1 MRNFQNFEL
10 ILQDAHEQPVPN
22 RAAEAGG
29 LQGARFLHPLLH
41 LLEHG
46 QALGRPQTPAIS
58 EVHGATYAYETT
70 LPNAGPSGPGRLALQ
85 FNIGG

>member
-58 EVHGATYAYETT
+58 EVHGAFVDAIQSWIHASM
-70 LPNAGPSGPGRLALQ
+70 NCASG
-85 FNIGG
+85 